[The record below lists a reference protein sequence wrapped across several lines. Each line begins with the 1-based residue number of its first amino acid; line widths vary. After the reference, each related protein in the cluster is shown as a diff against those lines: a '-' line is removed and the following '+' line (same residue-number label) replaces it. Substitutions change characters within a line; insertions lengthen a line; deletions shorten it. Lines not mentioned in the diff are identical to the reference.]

1 MKPYFRSTTPIWD
14 VSYNGDDKMVIRT
27 QGLTRLFGGLSAVE
41 NVDFELGD
49 DELCAIIGPNGAGKT
64 TFFDLITGE
73 LRPTSGKVE
82 LRENGGWTDI
92 TSMSVDEVASRGVHR
107 SYQITNL
114 FPSNTVLENVRIATQ
129 KRDSTNF
136 WRSVASFKSHRDRA
150 MEVLEFVGLDDYA
163 SMDAEEL
170 SHAQKRR
177 LEMGVALAGDPEL
190 LLLDE
195 PTAGVSSEE
204 VDEVTALIQKI
215 AEDNHVM
222 FIEHNM
228 DIVMDISDRVV
239 VFNRGSV
246 IADGTPDEVEG
257 DEDVQEAYLGSYTRG
272 SSSTRSD
279 EAGRRGSSGTP

>member
-1 MKPYFRSTTPIWD
+1 
-14 VSYNGDDKMVIRT
+14 MVIRT
-27 QGLTRLFGGLSAVE
+27 KELTRLFGGLSAVE

-73 LRPTSGKVE
+73 LIPSSGTVE
-82 LRENGGWTDI
+82 LRENGEWTNI

-107 SYQITNL
+107 SYQVTNL
-114 FPSNTVLENVRIATQ
+114 FPSNTVLENVRVATQ
-129 KRDSTNF
+129 KRDSSNF
-136 WRSVASFKSHRDRA
+136 WRSVTSFKSHRDKA
-150 MEVLEFVGLDDYA
+150 MEILEFVGLDAYA
-163 SMDAEEL
+163 EMNAEDL
-170 SHAQKRR
+170 SHAEKRR
-177 LEMGVALAGDPEL
+177 LEMGVALAGDPKL
-190 LLLDE
+190 LMLDE

-204 VDEVTALIQKI
+204 VSEITGLIQKV
-215 AEDNHVM
+215 AEQHHVM

-257 DEDVQEAYLGSYTRG
+257 DEDVQEAYLGSYDRG
-272 SSSTRSD
+272 SSSTRRD
-279 EAGRRGSSGTP
+279 ERGSGGPGPGPGGGQSGTP

>member
-1 MKPYFRSTTPIWD
+1 
-14 VSYNGDDKMVIRT
+14 MVIRT
-27 QGLTRLFGGLSAVE
+27 KELTRLFGGLSAVE

-73 LRPTSGKVE
+73 LIPSSGTVE
-82 LRENGGWTDI
+82 LRENGEWTNI

-114 FPSNTVLENVRIATQ
+114 FPSNTVLENVRVATQ
-129 KRDSTNF
+129 KRDSSNF
-136 WRSVASFKSHRDRA
+136 WRSVTSFKSHRDKA
-150 MEVLEFVGLDDYA
+150 MEILEFVGLDAYA
-163 SMDAEEL
+163 EMNAEDL
-170 SHAQKRR
+170 SHAEKRR
-177 LEMGVALAGDPEL
+177 LEMGVALAGDPKL
-190 LLLDE
+190 LMLDE

-204 VDEVTALIQKI
+204 VSEITGLIQKV
-215 AEDNHVM
+215 AEQHHVM

-257 DEDVQEAYLGSYTRG
+257 DEDVQEAYLGSYDRG
-272 SSSTRSD
+272 SSSTRRD
-279 EAGRRGSSGTP
+279 ERGSGGPGPGPGGGQSGTP

>member
-1 MKPYFRSTTPIWD
+1 M
-14 VSYNGDDKMVIRT
+14 IRT

-136 WRSVASFKSHRDRA
+136 WRTVASFKSHRDRA
-150 MEVLEFVGLDDYA
+150 MEILESVGLDDYA
-163 SMDAEEL
+163 GMDAEEL

-204 VDEVTALIQKI
+204 VDEVTSLIQKI